1 MKVSELILERLEV
14 IEQRLTRIEA
24 DLDVIKTGTY
34 NMNKHITFIETL
46 YETMRIPIDR
56 LLSFFKN

>member
-1 MKVSELILERLEV
+1 MKVSELIVERLDV

-24 DLDVIKTGTY
+24 DLHVIKTGTY